1 MIFKKNNFINTN
13 NFENVIAISAILF
26 LFNLIFPY
34 HNSGILFVINEILL
48 FAVIFLLYKSLTYL
62 LEIKS
67 STPLTLILN
76 SGILTAVLFLILSI
90 ANSAYNLNNDGT
102 ITLNFFNS
110 LLSVIIIF
118 IFIGSIVFIFTTF
131 KILSFIR
138 QKKDSTT
145 YFDTLLFFIGLSFLS
160 NLFLAFDPKLDFPR
174 DSFFIVSIILIVINS
189 VRVAWIAFLNK
200 KQKKYLLIISVVLA
214 IIYSMTF
221 TLLMESNAVKK
232 IIYTYSPGIHTIFSL
247 VMIYGA
253 IYFVVIFFTTLFHL
267 PTAEVFD
274 KKALQVSS
282 LMDITKLM
290 TQVFD
295 FKELADTITL
305 MTTEICN
312 SDSAWLVT
320 KENQKLVLNSVYK
333 IGFVDADKISNSLL
347 TNNNIEEIYILNKT
361 NNNIEIL
368 SYEQNYN
375 SIAIA
380 PLKVYD
386 KIYGYLF
393 TARKKENYF
402 DDDDKKSVETF
413 ANYAAVALENAML
426 IKKSIEKERLEKE
439 LDVARDIQ
447 RKILPFKT
455 PSIKNL
461 EITALFVPAFEVG
474 GDYYDFF
481 ELDENKLGFVI
492 ADVSGKGISAAFI
505 MAEVEGIF
513 ESLSKMILSP
523 KELLIKVNEILFRNL
538 ERKSFVTA
546 IYGIIDTKTGK
557 VIFSRAGHT
566 PILHLSKNNITQLK
580 PKGIGLGL
588 DATEKFKN
596 TLDEMEFYLDND
608 DILVCYSDGITEA
621 KNANYEDFGYKR
633 LEEVLKNNSNGN
645 TDTIAN
651 EIMKEIS
658 LFTKDKSQHDDITL
672 TIFKWKN
679 N

>member
-1 MIFKKNNFINTN
+1 MKKYLNAINTN

-34 HNSGILFVINEILL
+34 HTSGILFLINEVLVFIVFL
-48 FAVIFLLYKSLTYL
+48 LLYKNLSSKLQN
-62 LEIKS
+62 KS
-67 STPLTLILN
+67 SVPLTLILN
-76 SGILTAVLFLILSI
+76 SGILAAILFFILSLT
-90 ANSAYNLNNDGT
+90 NSSYSLNTDGT
-102 ITLNFFNS
+102 ISFNFFNS
-110 LLSVIIIF
+110 LLSVVVIF

-131 KILSFIR
+131 KVLSFIR
-138 QKKDSTT
+138 QKKDFTT
-145 YFDTLLFFIGLSFLS
+145 YYDTMLFFIALSFLS
-160 NLFLAFDPKLDFPR
+160 NMLLFFDPTLDFPR
-174 DSFFIVSIILIVINS
+174 DSFFIVSILLISINS

-200 KQKKYLLIISVVLA
+200 KQKKYLLILSVVLVV
-214 IIYSMTF
+214 IYSITF
-221 TLLMESNAVKK
+221 SLLMDSNVVKK
-232 IIYTYSPGIHTIFSL
+232 IIYTFSPGMHTLFSL

-274 KKALQVSS
+274 KKAQQVSS

-295 FKELADTITL
+295 FKELADTITE

-320 KENQKLVLNSVYK
+320 KEKDKIILNSVYK
-333 IGFVDADKISNSLL
+333 IGFVDADKISNTLL
-347 TNNNIEEIYILNKT
+347 EFNNIDEIFIHNNTGNK
-361 NNNIEIL
+361 NSI
-368 SYEQNYN
+368 SYFEQNYN
-375 SIAIA
+375 SVAIA

-393 TARKKENYF
+393 TARIKENSF
-402 DDDDKKSVETF
+402 EEDEIKSVETF

-426 IKKSIEKERLEKE
+426 IKQSIEKERLEKE

-447 RKILPFKT
+447 RKILPLKT
-455 PSIKNL
+455 PSLKNL
-461 EITALFVPAFEVG
+461 EISSLFVPAFEVG

-481 ELDENKLGFVI
+481 ELGNNKLGFVI

-513 ESLSKMILSP
+513 ESLSKMIHSP
-523 KELLIKVNEILFRNL
+523 KEILIKVNEILFKNL
-538 ERKSFVTA
+538 ERKNFVTA
-546 IYGIIDTKTGK
+546 IYGVIDTATKK
-557 VIFSRAGHT
+557 VTFSRAGHT
-566 PILHLSKNNITQLK
+566 PLLHFSNNQISQLK

-588 DATEKFKN
+588 DISEKFSN
-596 TLDEMEFYLDND
+596 SLEEMEFYLDNN
-608 DILVCYSDGITEA
+608 DILMCYSDGITEA
-621 KNANYEDFGYKR
+621 KNANYEDFGYQR
-633 LEEVLKNNSNGN
+633 LEEIIKNFSEKN
-645 TDTIAN
+645 TDLIAN

-672 TIFKWKN
+672 IIFKWKN

>member
-1 MIFKKNNFINTN
+1 MKKFLNAINTN

-34 HNSGILFVINEILL
+34 HASGILFLINEVLVFIVFL
-48 FAVIFLLYKSLTYL
+48 LLYKNLSNKLQN
-62 LEIKS
+62 KS
-67 STPLTLILN
+67 SVPLTLILN
-76 SGILTAVLFLILSI
+76 SGILAAILFFILSLT
-90 ANSAYNLNNDGT
+90 NSGYSLNTDGT
-102 ITLNFFNS
+102 ISFNFFNS
-110 LLSVIIIF
+110 LLSVVVIF

-131 KILSFIR
+131 KVLSFIR
-138 QKKDSTT
+138 QKKDFTT
-145 YFDTLLFFIGLSFLS
+145 YYDTMLFFIALSFLS
-160 NLFLAFDPKLDFPR
+160 NMLLFFDPTLDFPR
-174 DSFFIVSIILIVINS
+174 DSFFIVSILLISINS

-200 KQKKYLLIISVVLA
+200 KQKKYLLILSVVLVV
-214 IIYSMTF
+214 IYSITF
-221 TLLMESNAVKK
+221 SLLMDSNVVKK
-232 IIYTYSPGIHTIFSL
+232 IIYTFSPGMHTLFSL

-274 KKALQVSS
+274 KKAQQVSS

-295 FKELADTITL
+295 FKELADTITE

-320 KENQKLVLNSVYK
+320 KEKDKIILNSVYK
-333 IGFVDADKISNSLL
+333 IGFVDADKISNTLL
-347 TNNNIEEIYILNKT
+347 EFNNIDEIFIHNNTGNK
-361 NNNIEIL
+361 NSI
-368 SYEQNYN
+368 SYFEQNYN
-375 SIAIA
+375 SVAIA

-393 TARKKENYF
+393 TARIKENSF
-402 DDDDKKSVETF
+402 EEDEIKSVETF

-426 IKKSIEKERLEKE
+426 IKQSIEKERLEKE

-447 RKILPFKT
+447 RKILPLKT
-455 PSIKNL
+455 PSLKNL
-461 EITALFVPAFEVG
+461 EISSLFVPAFEVG

-481 ELDENKLGFVI
+481 ELGNNKLGFVI

-513 ESLSKMILSP
+513 ESLSKMIHSP
-523 KELLIKVNEILFRNL
+523 KEILIKVNEILFKNL
-538 ERKSFVTA
+538 ERKNFVTA
-546 IYGIIDTKTGK
+546 IYGVIDTATKK
-557 VIFSRAGHT
+557 VTFSRAGHT
-566 PILHLSKNNITQLK
+566 PLLHFSNNQISQLK

-588 DATEKFKN
+588 DISEKFSN
-596 TLDEMEFYLDND
+596 SLEEMEFYLDND
-608 DILVCYSDGITEA
+608 DILMCYSDGITEA
-621 KNANYEDFGYKR
+621 KNANYEDFGYQR
-633 LEEVLKNNSNGN
+633 LEEIIKNFSEKN
-645 TDTIAN
+645 TDLIAN

-672 TIFKWKN
+672 IIFKWKN